1 MNLKEIYEELKK
13 IYPEANALD
22 GGTNQSGLFIAL
34 DRVVPVSYQKDTVY
48 FRLIIDC
55 VSFDRSSDAIF
66 SFLDELRERTIKAE
80 SIFAMDIFEGINF
93 DKIDESGHYAYI
105 LNLKIDAYR
114 DIPNEVLERE
124 C

>member
-1 MNLKEIYEELKK
+1 MNLNEIYEELKK

-34 DRVVPVSYQKDTVY
+34 DRVVPVSYQKDIVY
-48 FRLIIDC
+48 FKIIIDC

-80 SIFAMDIFEGINF
+80 NIFAMDIFEGINF

>member
-34 DRVVPVSYQKDTVY
+34 DRVVPVSYQKDIVY
-48 FRLIIDC
+48 FKIIIDC
-55 VSFDRSSDAIF
+55 VSFDRSSDPIF

>member
-34 DRVVPVSYQKDTVY
+34 DRVVPVSYQKDIVY
-48 FRLIIDC
+48 FKIIIDC

-80 SIFAMDIFEGINF
+80 NIFAMDIFEGINF

>member
-1 MNLKEIYEELKK
+1 MNLNEIYEELKK

-34 DRVVPVSYQKDTVY
+34 DRVVPVSYQKDIVY
-48 FRLIIDC
+48 FKIIIDC

-80 SIFAMDIFEGINF
+80 NIFAMDIFEGISF

>member
-66 SFLDELRERTIKAE
+66 SFIDELRERTIKAE
-80 SIFAMDIFEGINF
+80 SIFAMDIFEGISF
-93 DKIDESGHYAYI
+93 DKIDENGHYAYI

>member
-34 DRVVPVSYQKDTVY
+34 DKVVPVSYQKDIVY
-48 FRLIIDC
+48 FKIIIDC

-80 SIFAMDIFEGINF
+80 NIFAMDIFEGINF